1 MCSVASRYQLPVAT
15 LRILGF
21 LLAPSPAEENAS
33 MATPEQKNVSDLGEQ
48 AIALAEQ
55 LGRIAGTI
63 EGTAEAWLNR
73 QSLTDQLT
81 RVRDGAAEMLESL
94 TTGAERGRSAAT
106 ATVRNFTDDVRRTA
120 SKAVTAV
127 GAGRQ
132 AGKGQRK
139 SKKTVKR
146 AAASGTRAD
155 AAHAPGKQHRKPA
168 PTKRGVKKSDERI
181 PKART
186 AETVRQRRKSYA

>member
-1 MCSVASRYQLPVAT
+1 
-15 LRILGF
+15 
-21 LLAPSPAEENAS
+21 
-33 MATPEQKNVSDLGEQ
+33 MATPEQKNVSDLGQQ

-106 ATVRNFTDDVRRTA
+106 AATATVRNFTGEVRQTA

-127 GAGRQ
+127 VAGRR
-132 AGKGQRK
+132 AGKDQRK
-139 SKKTVKR
+139 SKKPVKR
-146 AAASGTRAD
+146 AAASGTRQAD

-168 PTKRGVKKSDERI
+168 PTMRGVKKSDERI

-186 AETVRQRRKSYA
+186 AEAVRQRRKSHA

>member
-1 MCSVASRYQLPVAT
+1 
-15 LRILGF
+15 
-21 LLAPSPAEENAS
+21 
-33 MATPEQKNVSDLGEQ
+33 MATPEQKNASDLGAQ

-63 EGTAEAWLNR
+63 EGTAETWLNR

-94 TTGAERGRSAAT
+94 TSGAERGRSAAT
-106 ATVRNFTDDVRRTA
+106 ATVRHITDDVRQTA

-127 GAGRQ
+127 AAGRL
-132 AGKGQRK
+132 AGKGKKK

-146 AAASGTRAD
+146 EAVSGARRAD
-155 AAHAPGKQHRKPA
+155 AAHAPGKQHRKPV
-168 PTKRGVKKSDERI
+168 PQMRGVKKSDERI
-181 PKART
+181 PKAR
-186 AETVRQRRKSYA
+186 AAATVRQRRKSYA